1 MSERR
6 RFQFSI
12 WNLML
17 MVLLWAV
24 LFWNARQNV
33 QGGPGVWIG
42 AVVIGIA
49 PAIGALVAGW
59 KGMGQGL
66 GWFLVVYVI
75 GLAIVGIVWG
85 LGFLIQ
91 AVSVG
96 AVAEPGPW
104 SLGAAAVMVSFL
116 PAVGAIVSWRRG
128 SEFWFDTAVV
138 LAILSVFLVFIGCV
152 AVFVLRVAFHR

>member
-1 MSERR
+1 MNVK

-96 AVAEPGPW
+96 ALAEGI
-104 SLGAAAVMVSFL
+104 G
-116 PAVGAIVSWRRG
+116 
-128 SEFWFDTAVV
+128 
-138 LAILSVFLVFIGCV
+138 ILV
-152 AVFVLRVAFHR
+152 